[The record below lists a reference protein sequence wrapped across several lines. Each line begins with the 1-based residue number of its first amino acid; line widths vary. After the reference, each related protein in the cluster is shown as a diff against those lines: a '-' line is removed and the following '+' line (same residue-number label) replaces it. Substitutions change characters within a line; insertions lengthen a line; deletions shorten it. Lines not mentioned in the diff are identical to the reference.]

1 MTRQIL
7 SLTIQKFFEN
17 LSEDGK
23 KLMSLNIVSKFIEN
37 KSSEKSKK
45 MKFLFNIYQR
55 NENLSNLL
63 NKKYFLNKWKRRVQ
77 DTIMNLSS
85 TYNSNLNNSRSF
97 ILETSGMRKE
107 REELRNC
114 TFKPEIN
121 KNFDFYFNR
130 DPSLSSIPVHQRLYT
145 DHERLQNKRDVR
157 KKEMDEKQ
165 SNSLPFSPDISLSSN
180 PKHRRSK
187 SKGGVTDFLQR
198 QEKFQKSKEKN
209 KKRIMAEV
217 EDEIRNTYTFTPQIL
232 NKSTSGSVSGTAQP
246 KNASMT
252 ITFDKNDKNDNFN
265 FYNSNSNS
273 QISTSRAKSKSSKN
287 LKNLRNAN
295 NNNFKYQLNNSSS
308 NIPSYT
314 TYSTTNAPR
323 HVRLYEDNQRRERN
337 QQIKIRQIDEEIAK
351 LSRSIEKERNNT
363 LDGSKISRGSGS
375 PTKGGVDY
383 KKIQE
388 LYLDHKKQKMK
399 KKDLQKVFDQ
409 ESGLTFKPDLYTNE
423 KYIPTSKFLDRN
435 YKLLEDKKNFVEM
448 NKQIIEENLENQ
460 KWGAGKKYSTED
472 LEAIHKGL
480 IDRLYNKGV
489 EKHIQRN
496 SIDTIVD
503 RESLDFKKY
512 LRNQDQLNVNISSD
526 MRKSLSNPSIQE
538 TIIQKSDRKKSLEP
552 SSSIKEKETYSKDSY
567 PLKLDDYNSINL
579 MSNYKDKNIPVDN
592 YTFGKDRK
600 FINFYDKNPDYEER
614 VKPLNNSKKINS
626 GKKKN
631 PANEEI
637 VVNVDTL
644 DQDAHSSIGS
654 NSNNFSNTV
663 ISTGHVRRASN
674 DNSDR

>member
-1 MTRQIL
+1 MTKQIL
-7 SLTIQKFFEN
+7 SNTIQKFFEN

-37 KSSEKSKK
+37 KALEKTKK

-63 NKKYFLNKWKRRVQ
+63 NKKYSLNKWKRRVQ
-77 DTIMNLSS
+77 ENYINLSS
-85 TYNSNLNNSRSF
+85 THNSNLNNSRSF
-97 ILETSGMRKE
+97 VLETSGMRKE

-130 DPSLSSIPVHQRLYT
+130 DPSLSNIPVYQRLYT
-145 DHERLQNKRDVR
+145 DHERLQNKKEMRQ
-157 KKEMDEKQ
+157 KEMDEKQ
-165 SNSLPFSPDISLSSN
+165 SNCLPFSPDISLSSN
-180 PKHRRSK
+180 PKHTRSK
-187 SKGGVTDFLQR
+187 SRGTVTDFLQR
-198 QEKFQKSKEKN
+198 QERFQKSKEKN
-209 KKRIMAEV
+209 KKRIISEV
-217 EDEIRNTYTFTPQIL
+217 EDEIRNTYTFSPQIL
-232 NKSTSGSVSGTAQP
+232 NKSTSVSVSVTGQQ

-252 ITFDKNDKNDNFN
+252 ITFDKNDNNN

-273 QISTSRAKSKSSKN
+273 QISSSRAKSKSSKN
-287 LKNLRNAN
+287 LKNLRNVN
-295 NNNFKYQLNNSSS
+295 NNILKYQLNNSSS
-308 NIPSYT
+308 NIPSYNS
-314 TYSTTNAPR
+314 YSTTNAPR
-323 HVRLYEDNQRRERN
+323 HIKLYEDNHRRERN
-337 QQIKIRQIDEEIAK
+337 QQIKNRQIDEEIAK

-363 LDGSKISRGSGS
+363 LDGSKLSRGSGS
-375 PTKGGVDY
+375 PGKGGVDY

-399 KKDLQKVFDQ
+399 QKDLQKVFDH
-409 ESGLTFKPDLYTNE
+409 ESGLTFKPDLYKNE

-448 NKQIIEENLENQ
+448 NRQIIDENLESQ

-472 LEAIHKGL
+472 VEAIHKGL

-496 SIDTIVD
+496 SIESIVD
-503 RESLDFKKY
+503 RESLDFRKY
-512 LRNQDQLNVNISSD
+512 LRNQDQINVNISSD
-526 MRKSLSNPSIQE
+526 VRKSLSNPSAHE
-538 TIIQKSDRKKSLEP
+538 TIIQKSERKKSIDP
-552 SSSIKEKETYSKDSY
+552 SSSKKDKEIYNKDSY

-579 MSNYKDKNIPVDN
+579 VSNFKDKNIHSDN

-600 FINFYDKNPDYEER
+600 FINFYDTNPDYEER

-631 PANEEI
+631 SAKEEN
-637 VVNVDTL
+637 VLNVDTL
-644 DQDAHSSIGS
+644 DQDAHSSVGS